1 MRPGQTST
9 LALTRAAPDAVIDV
23 FDEGVFQAL
32 LTNGAVSANL
42 LRFNNAESIARKEHS
57 RRIRAATSIGH
68 PLCAHTAP
76 LRGFYFHSS
85 QYFVWKALRLGYI
98 LQRVTSEDYLAIQSV
113 EWTSC
118 KNATQRSIV
127 SQIPTAE
134 AVEVTDP
141 VGHVQVIYLGP
152 VAPHWECR
160 MVFGDEEQIQAF
172 VDRID
177 ARLRLLPPH
186 DPQFRR
192 NRERVNRDAERENLL
207 VEWNL
212 GYDEEA

>member
-1 MRPGQTST
+1 MR
-9 LALTRAAPDAVIDV
+9 
-23 FDEGVFQAL
+23 FDNDSF
-32 LTNGAVSANL
+32 TC
-42 LRFNNAESIARKEHS
+42 S
-57 RRIRAATSIGH
+57 RGIRAAD
-68 PLCAHTAP
+68 AP
-76 LRGFYFHSS
+76 LSTVLVLCDGA
-85 QYFVWKALRLGYI
+85 QL
-98 LQRVTSEDYLAIQSV
+98 
-113 EWTSC
+113 EWLFSITEVR
-118 KNATQRSIV
+118 QRSTV
-127 SQIPTAE
+127 SQLPTTE
-134 AVEVTDP
+134 ITEVVDP

-177 ARLRLLPPH
+177 ARLRFLPPH